1 MAQLGL
7 QLLADAKETWES
19 LKDIMGLVLQI
30 VTLPVL

>member
-19 LKDIMGLVLQI
+19 LKDIMGTNRD
-30 VTLPVL
+30 VTSTLT